1 MYPTARG
8 CRPRKSGPDAASRR
22 RRRFRVDGGDAG
34 RRRGRA
40 ELSALDELIRCSAG
54 DGRLV
59 WLREVLADEGLMK
72 ILSAFKAERTVATL
86 LAEPNSNT
94 PAAKKALQSLSKAGP
109 GSIPVLIDALGG
121 ADKFQVVGM
130 IEALSEKA
138 NETNFKHFLEGL
150 KHPNQRCVAGVAR
163 AMADSTKF
171 NPNKLFKY
179 LGMEGVSKSAIL
191 DILRAHAKRLN
202 VREVLNAAYDLD
214 PQEMGAM
221 FKLVAALA
229 TEDLIPDM
237 IGRMGG
243 SDHIA
248 RAHLIGILSRFK
260 RPEVKNTLQEQ
271 LKDTNKFI
279 RKAAIQGLLKMDAED
294 IDIKLVCSLLHDP
307 DFEVQ
312 GKAVDLVIH
321 LHHPDTIKYLIEAL
335 KDESEF
341 ARRCAVE
348 VLNEIADVSTVK
360 HLLAVVS
367 DDDWW
372 VRTRASDA
380 LAKIGGA
387 KVIDAV
393 LILVQDENEDVRR
406 SAIEILNQ
414 TKDERAVGQLIKATK
429 DQDWWVRERAIDALG
444 DIGSAEA
451 VPALAE
457 MLGGDAE
464 NIPVVLRALSK
475 LGQADVADKL
485 LPLLQRPEKEIRV
498 EAINALAKLAEGGI
512 ADTIKQQIKAVDAR
526 GDSTMVKA
534 ISNALLRIESQF
546 GDTAI
551 GMEDK
556 PDDGEA
562 PAFTMLEENSQINQV
577 AVTASSLL
585 DITKLRPG
593 DVIENRYKY
602 MEQIGKGAFGTVI
615 LVEDQVVGEELILK
629 FLNADVSTDEE
640 MMSRF
645 VHELRFSRMITHKN
659 VIRIYDFLHLS
670 GKYAISMEYFPSHTL
685 AKEMAPRQPL
695 PIKKALTW
703 GRDIAVG
710 MSVAHGV
717 GVIHR
722 DLKPANLLI
731 NDAGLLKIV
740 DFGVAAAASSG
751 DTALTKT
758 GYVIGS
764 PKYMAPEQILGKKV
778 DLRADV
784 YSLGVIMY
792 EMLTGVPPY
801 TKGDHM
807 AVMYQHVQGK
817 AKRCDDINRKLP
829 SELGDVVQK
838 AMSVDPTGR
847 FDSMAKL
854 VRAMH
859 GK

>member
-1 MYPTARG
+1 M
-8 CRPRKSGPDAASRR
+8 
-22 RRRFRVDGGDAG
+22 
-34 RRRGRA
+34 
-40 ELSALDELIRCSAG
+40 IRCSTG
-54 DGRLV
+54 DGRL
-59 WLREVLADEGLMK
+59 LRLCEVIADEGLMK

-94 PAAKKALQSLSKAGP
+94 PAAKKALQSLTKAGP
-109 GSIPVLIDALGG
+109 GAIPVLIDAIGG

-130 IEALSEKA
+130 IEALTDKVS
-138 NETNFKHFLEGL
+138 ETNFKYFIDGL

-163 AMADSTKF
+163 ALVASTNY

-179 LGMEGVSKSAIL
+179 LTMEDVSKSAIL
-191 DILRAHAKRLN
+191 EVLLAHAKHLD
-202 VREVLNAAYDLD
+202 VRAVLKAAYDLD
-214 PQEMGAM
+214 PQEKAAM
-221 FKLVAALA
+221 FKLVAKLA
-229 TEDLIPDM
+229 TEDLVPDL

-243 SDHIA
+243 SDQLA
-248 RAHLIGILSRFK
+248 RVHLINILSRFK
-260 RPEVKNTLQEQ
+260 RPEVKNILLEQ
-271 LKDTNKFI
+271 LKDKNKYI
-279 RKAAIQGLLKMDAED
+279 RKASIEGLLNMDADGVD
-294 IDIKLVCSLLHDP
+294 IELVCSLLHDP

-321 LHHPDTIKYLIEAL
+321 LRHPDTVKHLIDAL

-348 VLNEIADVSTVK
+348 VLNEFADVGTIK

-372 VRTRASDA
+372 VRTRAADA
-380 LAKIGGA
+380 LAKIGGP

-393 LILVQDENEDVRR
+393 LILVQDEDENVRR

-444 DIGSAEA
+444 DIGSEEA
-451 VPALAE
+451 VPELLQ

-464 NIPVVLRALSK
+464 NIPVVVRALSK
-475 LGQADVADKL
+475 LGQADVASKL

-498 EAINALAKLAEGGI
+498 EAINALAKLADGGL
-512 ADTIKQQIKAVDAR
+512 ADTVKEKIKAVDAR

-546 GDTAI
+546 SDTVI
-551 GMEDK
+551 GAEEK
-556 PDDGEA
+556 PEHGA
-562 PAFTMLEENSQINQV
+562 TTAFTMLEDSAQLTNLD
-577 AVTASSLL
+577 ASTTELL
-585 DITKLRPG
+585 DISRLQPG

-602 MEQIGKGAFGTVI
+602 MEQIGKGAFGTVL
-615 LVEDQVVGEELILK
+615 LVEDQVVGEQLILK
-629 FLNADVSTDEE
+629 FLNANVSTDEE
-640 MMSRF
+640 MMNRF

-685 AKEMAPRQPL
+685 AKEMAPRKPL
-695 PIKKALTW
+695 PVKKALGW

-731 NDAGLLKIV
+731 NDDGLLKIV

-792 EMLTGVPPY
+792 EMLAGVPPY

-817 AKRCDDINRKLP
+817 ALRCDQINKKLP
-829 SELGDVVQK
+829 TELADVVHK
-838 AMSVDPTGR
+838 AMSVDPSGR
-847 FDSMAKL
+847 YDSMGTL
-854 VRAMH
+854 VRAML
-859 GK
+859 GQ